1 MQQAN
6 SQMDQPP
13 ATDHQQP
20 TTSRSIGGLLLV
32 VWLCPKFRPVAT
44 AFAVAAMK
52 VL

>member
-20 TTSRSIGGLLLV
+20 TTSRSFLKHWWFVVGGLALT
-32 VWLCPKFRPVAT
+32 T
-44 AFAVAAMK
+44 AVAVAAMK